1 MDNKVIHKNL
11 ANGKWLTLS
20 LAQQMGN
27 IGSEVSRASRQQG
40 KDEKLFWGSV
50 ERAMELF
57 NLTLSDKRW
66 TSRLRELGR
75 AREVFADAVLG
86 SREYGTN
93 FQDLQKYFDQF
104 AMLTMANRSQISLK

>member
-1 MDNKVIHKNL
+1 MDNKIIHKNL
-11 ANGKWLTLS
+11 ADGRWQTLS
-20 LAQQMGN
+20 LAEQMGN

-40 KDEKLFWGSV
+40 KDEKLFWSAV

-75 AREVFADAVLG
+75 ARETFADAVLG
-86 SREYGTN
+86 GNEYGS
-93 FQDLQKYFDQF
+93 DLKGLLPYFDQF
-104 AMLTMANRSQISLK
+104 AVVAMSNRS